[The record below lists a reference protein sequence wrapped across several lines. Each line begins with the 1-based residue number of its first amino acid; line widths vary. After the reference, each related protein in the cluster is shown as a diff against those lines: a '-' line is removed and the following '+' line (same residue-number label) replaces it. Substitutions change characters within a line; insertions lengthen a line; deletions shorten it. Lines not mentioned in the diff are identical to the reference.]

1 MSVFHP
7 ISSFRVGREIKQSRH
22 GDILSIFTLSFFLF
36 LIKKKKKKL
45 IAEYIGAEQ
54 KTCLKPGMS

>member
-7 ISSFRVGREIKQSRH
+7 ISSLRVGREIKQSRH
-22 GDILSIFTLSFFLF
+22 GDILSIFTLFFSFSY
-36 LIKKKKKKL
+36 KKKKL